1 MKWAR
6 AVHHLD
12 SLARTCADMATRPVS
27 IFPLRVT
34 RLWAM
39 GGILERP
46 HDLELVD
53 VALCVDLPVEDVA
66 WLTEPHGAGHWAN
79 ATRLAKNPIVAF
91 WRSAHAPVWN
101 HRIERPA
108 LVWDD
113 VDGVR
118 EETLA
123 ALGEGAG
130 SAVRTAAPTDEEFR
144 IRMEQE
150 VAVSLGALRRRT
162 EEYTERRWAPGNLT
176 PIADALWRASDGYL
190 DVSSVDA

>member
-6 AVHHLD
+6 AVHHVD

-34 RLWAM
+34 QLWVM
-39 GGILERP
+39 GGILGHP
-46 HDLELVD
+46 HDVELVD
-53 VALCVDLPVEDVA
+53 VALCVDLPVEEVA
-66 WLTEPHGAGHWAN
+66 WLTEPHGSGHWAN
-79 ATRLAKNPIVAF
+79 ATRLAQSPIVVF

-123 ALGEGAG
+123 ALGDGEGE
-130 SAVRTAAPTDEEFR
+130 SVRIGAPTDEEFR
-144 IRMEQE
+144 IRIERE
-150 VAVSLGALRRRT
+150 LAVSFDVLRRCT
-162 EEYTERRWAPGNLT
+162 EEYARRRWAPGKLT
-176 PIADALWRASDGYL
+176 PIADALWRASEGYL
-190 DVSSVDA
+190 DVSSVEA